1 MKFFYAYFFTLL
13 LVTVSCSLEDSNN
26 DRENE
31 LAFLIQ
37 QKNVIEQ
44 LAISV
49 PCTEG
54 STCKYVAF
62 GSKPCGG
69 PRTYLAYNSTI
80 DEEFFLNQVAIYNTN
95 EDVYN
100 LKWDVLSD
108 CMAVLP
114 PTSVDCIDGKCTT
127 VYN

>member
-1 MKFFYAYFFTLL
+1 MKYLSTYIFIVL
-13 LVTVSCSLEDSNN
+13 LVAVSCSVNDSNN

-44 LAISV
+44 LAISA
-49 PCTEG
+49 PCTES

-69 PRTYLAYNSTI
+69 PWTYLAYNSTI
-80 DEEFFLNQVAIYNTN
+80 DEEFFLNQVTIYNTN
-95 EDVYN
+95 EEVYN

-114 PTSVDCIDGKCTT
+114 PTSVECVDGKCTAI
-127 VYN
+127 YN